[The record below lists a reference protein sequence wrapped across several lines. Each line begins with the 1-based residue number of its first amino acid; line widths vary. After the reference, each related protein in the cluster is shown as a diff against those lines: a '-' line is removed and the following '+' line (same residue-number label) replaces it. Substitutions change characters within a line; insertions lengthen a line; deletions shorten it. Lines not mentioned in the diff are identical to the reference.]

1 MYENIKEKITAY
13 GAERRAEFERLSE
26 GATVG
31 QVRGSW
37 YLREHLTGK
46 TAERLFAMQEGE
58 RVPVEIIEKMRAKR
72 AREVEKEMR
81 GYMERVELVEQ
92 YEQPERLAV
101 EVEWVKS
108 RTWGK
113 NPHAVVRGEKRRTE
127 SRASGCGYDKA
138 SAAIAGALNQNPEAL
153 RMLYDHAEAGGLFP
167 YGVGFLAGV
176 PYFAGGCGVSCFYPI
191 FEACGYEFN
200 AVTHWSAFDVYTIDR
215 RTTRCKK

>member
-1 MYENIKEKITAY
+1 MYEIIKEKITAY
-13 GAERRAEFERLSE
+13 GAERRAEFEKLTE

-37 YLREHLTGK
+37 FLREHLTNK
-46 TAERLFAMQEGE
+46 TAERLQAMQDGE

-72 AREVEKEMR
+72 AREVGKEMR
-81 GYMERVELVEQ
+81 GCMERVELVEQ
-92 YEQPERLAV
+92 YEQPERIAV

-127 SRASGCGYDKA
+127 SRASGCGYDKE

-153 RMLYDHAEAGGLFP
+153 RILYDHAKAGGLFP

-176 PYFAGGCGVSCFYPI
+176 PYFAGGCGVSCFYSI
-191 FEACGYEFN
+191 FEACGYTFKKI
-200 AVTHWSAFDVYTIDR
+200 ASGKMFKVYEI
-215 RTTRCKK
+215 TRAEK

>member
-1 MYENIKEKITAY
+1 MYKNIKEKITAY
-13 GAERRAEFERLSE
+13 GAERRAEFEKLTE

-37 YLREHLTGK
+37 YLREHLTEK
-46 TAERLFAMQEGE
+46 TAERLQAMQEGE

-92 YEQPERLAV
+92 YEQPERIV
-101 EVEWVKS
+101 VDVEWVKS

-113 NPHAVVRGEKRRTE
+113 NPHAVARGEKRRTE

-153 RMLYDHAEAGGLFP
+153 RILYDHAEAGGTFP
-167 YGVGFLAGV
+167 YGVTVWAGL
-176 PYFAGGCGVSCFYPI
+176 PSFDGGCGVSCFYSI
-191 FEACGYEFN
+191 FEACGYTFRQI
-200 AVTHWSAFDVYTIDR
+200 ASGKAFDVYEI
-215 RTTRCKK
+215 TRAEKCE